1 MTKKLMVI
9 LTLML
14 AGRMMTLAF
23 IHRAGGDGPGDPPLV
38 WLMPLVGDAIVGV
51 TGLFIVWLI
60 LQKTGLMTWT
70 AIVGWNIIGIWD
82 ALSAFM
88 ISQTAPWPDFFMLQI
103 FGSSMFFLASAMH
116 ALLIWLA
123 FRPEICAHFLGT
135 DAADPHPSMV

>member
-1 MTKKLMVI
+1 
-9 LTLML
+9 
-14 AGRMMTLAF
+14 
-23 IHRAGGDGPGDPPLV
+23 
-38 WLMPLVGDAIVGV
+38 MPLVGDAIVGV

-116 ALLIWLA
+116 ALLIWLG
-123 FRPEICAHFLGT
+123 FRPEIRAHFLGT
-135 DAADPHPSMV
+135 DAADPRPSKV